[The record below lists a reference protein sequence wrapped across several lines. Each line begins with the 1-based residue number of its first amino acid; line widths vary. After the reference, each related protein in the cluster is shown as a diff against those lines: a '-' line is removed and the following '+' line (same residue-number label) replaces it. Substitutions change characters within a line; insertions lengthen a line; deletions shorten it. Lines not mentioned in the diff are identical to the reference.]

1 MKLSL
6 ILMCWNTAY
15 LLGRTLETLQ
25 KQTLDDWELIIVDD
39 NSEDDVLQVLARHG
53 AGLPIQYHRLE
64 HDFGMRGNTYSI
76 NYGVEQAQGYVVMW
90 STPEVMLPSGA
101 LEAAFDAHAS
111 ALGELLWVT
120 IPSHGLT
127 AEMQLQIDLVDWRKD
142 IHNIKRA
149 GVDLPLDSFASKWF
163 WLNFYECGRQDWS
176 KKKEYSNNQTVAVV
190 RQAWLDTVGSFPLF
204 MDYGSD
210 DPWAGGARRKHS
222 FKVVT
227 LWEQE
232 AYHQWHP
239 FAQFWMAQGKA
250 PNWNRRGHTTS
261 NLMNDPRVPEGGTCE
276 IWDEGDRSPL
286 TEAEKAHEY
295 EVVAPLVA
303 AVGYRARRE

>member
-6 ILMCWNTAY
+6 ILMCYNTAY

-39 NSEDDVLQVLARHG
+39 NSEDDVLLTLARHG

-64 HDFGMRGNTYSI
+64 HDFGMRGNTFSI
-76 NYGVEQAQGYVVMW
+76 NYGVEQAQGHVVMW
-90 STPEVMLPSGA
+90 STPEVMLPPGA
-101 LEAAFDAHAS
+101 LQAAYDAHVAAPS
-111 ALGELLWVT
+111 ERLWVT

-127 AEMQLQIDLVDWRKD
+127 AGMQLRIDTVNWRED
-142 IHNIKRA
+142 IHSIKRLVA
-149 GVDLPLDSFASKWF
+149 DQSPESFDSRWF
-163 WLNFYECGRQDWS
+163 YTNFHKDGRRDQPR
-176 KKKEYSNNQTVAVV
+176 KKEYSNNQTVAVV
-190 RQAWLDTVGSFPLF
+190 RQTWLDTVGSFPLF

-210 DPWAGGARRKHS
+210 DPWAGGARREHG

-250 PNWNRRGHTTS
+250 PNWNRWGHTTS
-261 NLMNDPRVPEGGTCE
+261 NLMNDPRVPDGGTCE
-276 IWDEGDRSPL
+276 IWDKGDRSPL

-303 AVGYRARRE
+303 AVGYRARGE